1 MPSYENEA
9 PSADVA
15 DDSYVSRAGH
25 KNEEVPVQA
34 DGDLVE
40 DPIDE
45 TKADT
50 DEQLSRDDK
59 EAIDSSNIIDEPL
72 RHAKPATGTYRE
84 PGDDEGLPDEDGT
97 SSADVKSAE

>member
-50 DEQLSRDDK
+50 DEQLSMFLSFMSF
-59 EAIDSSNIIDEPL
+59 IPL
-72 RHAKPATGTYRE
+72 V
-84 PGDDEGLPDEDGT
+84 LIT
-97 SSADVKSAE
+97 SYAVLL